1 MNVDIQTEGVAMRP
15 EWHRTI
21 DDWIRGCRTR
31 HPDVVGIDLVLR
43 HDARDEAAV
52 VATMR
57 GARVR
62 AAGQGD
68 LMAVALHEALDGLE
82 HELLVH
88 EAVARRLR
96 PAA

>member
-15 EWHRTI
+15 EWYRTI
-21 DDWIRGCRTR
+21 DDWIQGCRAR
-31 HPDVVGIDLVLR
+31 HPDVVDIDLVLR

-57 GARVR
+57 DAHVR

-88 EAVARRLR
+88 EAVGRRLR

>member
-1 MNVDIQTEGVAMRP
+1 MNIDIQTEGIAMRP

-21 DDWIRGCRTR
+21 DEWIRGCRAH
-31 HPDVVGIDLVLR
+31 HPDVIGVDLVLR
-43 HDARDEAAV
+43 HAARDEATV

-62 AAGQGD
+62 AAGEGD
-68 LMAVALHEALDGLE
+68 LMAAALHEALDGLE

-88 EAVARRLR
+88 EAVGRRLR